1 MSAKIPAD
9 AFDFYASLGVARS
22 YQAVAEKYGVSKQA
36 VTKHAVQ
43 HKWAE
48 RLTEIERKARANSDQ
63 KLQESIEELNERH
76 LKFLKVIEVKALEA
90 LRVMPLESAMDA
102 VKALEI
108 SMRQTRL
115 IRGEPT
121 DHTTV
126 DVVDLIRREH
136 SDWLLRPGGE
146 GERWDE
152 LAAEAKDGTSDEL
165 PEKEG
170 GADVES

>member
-1 MSAKIPAD
+1 MSARIPAD
-9 AFDFYASLGVARS
+9 AFDFYASLGMARS

-43 HKWAE
+43 HRWAE
-48 RLTEIERKARANSDQ
+48 RLTAIEQRARERSDQ
-63 KLQESIEELNERH
+63 KLQETIEELNERH
-76 LKFLKVIEVKALEA
+76 LKMLRIIETKALEA
-90 LRVMPLESAMDA
+90 LRVMPLDSAMDA
-102 VKALEI
+102 VRALEI

-146 GERWDE
+146 GECWDE
-152 LAAEAKDGTSDEL
+152 LAAEAKDGRTAEL

-170 GADVES
+170 ADGEP